1 MTVLLLGRHEV
12 EESLS
17 RVFSVSGGDEPSGCL
32 RQVPRPDQVVSAQV
46 VVALGE
52 TPWNRET
59 GDHCAR
65 VGFFLVRSEDCIA
78 YAVEVEAR
86 LVGLSK
92 IHALRLDLFPC
103 VNKGPL
109 APIRLLQYGIPGL
122 RSGFVRRSS
131 EINCGHPLALLS

>member
-78 YAVEVEAR
+78 YAVEGEAR
-86 LVGLSK
+86 HVGLSK
-92 IHALRLDLFPC
+92 IHALRMVVFPSISKCPLDSIQ
-103 VNKGPL
+103 PL
-109 APIRLLQYGIPGL
+109 L
-122 RSGFVRRSS
+122 R
-131 EINCGHPLALLS
+131 A

>member
-32 RQVPRPDQVVSAQV
+32 RQVPRPDQMVSTQV

-52 TPWNRET
+52 SPWNRET
-59 GDHCAR
+59 SDHCAR
-65 VGFFLVRSEDCIA
+65 VGFLLVGSKDGVAHTI
-78 YAVEVEAR
+78 EVEAG

-92 IHALRLDLFPC
+92 IHALRLDVFPAID
-103 VNKGPL
+103 K
-109 APIRLLQYGIPGL
+109 RLLVPREVFQ
-122 RSGFVRRSS
+122 
-131 EINCGHPLALLS
+131 